1 MPDTTM
7 PVTNAKRTVMRQ
19 MPMTNAERMY
29 ALDEAWN
36 ARDWDTFDFFHEQ
49 DEAVVFWPCDSWT
62 ILTPA
67 LAPTRVAP
75 AATIA
80 FSPS

>member
-36 ARDWDTFDFFHEQ
+36 AR
-49 DEAVVFWPCDSWT
+49 
-62 ILTPA
+62 LGY
-67 LAPTRVAP
+67 L
-75 AATIA
+75 
-80 FSPS
+80 